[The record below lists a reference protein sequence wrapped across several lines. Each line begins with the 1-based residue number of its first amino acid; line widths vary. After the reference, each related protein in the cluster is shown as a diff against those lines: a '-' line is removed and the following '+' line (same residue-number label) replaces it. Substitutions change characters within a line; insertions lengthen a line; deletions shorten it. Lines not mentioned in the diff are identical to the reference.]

1 VPVLILTQ
9 LKLLFQTQT
18 KETHKM
24 TLKTLIVSSTL
35 ALSSIASAQWGGSS
49 SGYGVNVGFGGSY
62 NRTNISTPR
71 GNTTITNTQLGGG
84 INVGFG
90 GNSYGGIGPAPL
102 PYYGGMPCPAPM
114 PCYPA
119 PVYPAYV
126 SSPVYVA
133 GPYVVYPAAAGGQWC
148 VR

>member
-1 VPVLILTQ
+1 
-9 LKLLFQTQT
+9 
-18 KETHKM
+18 M

-84 INVGFG
+84 LNVGFG
-90 GNSYGGIGPAPL
+90 SNSYGGVGCGFPAPAPL
-102 PYYGGMPCPAPM
+102 PYYGGAPCVAPM
-114 PCYPA
+114 PCYP
-119 PVYPAYV
+119 VYPAYV
-126 SSPVYVA
+126 TSPVYVA
-133 GPYVVYPAAAGGQWC
+133 GPYVVYPPAAGGQWC